1 MNRQARKTRRPG
13 HHPTRLVP
21 RLVLYRLVLRL
32 ASSPNRRHRRAAHQA
47 SRLRRSSQ
55 RQSCSPRPSL
65 LAYPPPVAIRM
76 TATKQHASH
85 LIAHALSPSLRGHHQ
100 SITTHAETDDH
111 RPTPRRAATGYT
123 KIGKHRNAS
132 RGSHSHARRH
142 KTNRHAPQDEQ
153 NSPPTRKS
161 RIASPDD
168 DDGGDTDKTD
178 DNERSIATRRHNER
192 TNAPPPQD
200 APPRKRT
207 PRDARTRR
215 HTRRQAR
222 RRDNGD
228 AKV

>member
-32 ASSPNRRHRRAAHQA
+32 ASSPNRRHHRAA
-47 SRLRRSSQ
+47 RE
-55 RQSCSPRPSL
+55 
-65 LAYPPPVAIRM
+65 
-76 TATKQHASH
+76 
-85 LIAHALSPSLRGHHQ
+85 

-153 NSPPTRKS
+153 NSPPTYKS

-178 DNERSIATRRHNER
+178 DNERSITTRRHNER

-200 APPRKRT
+200 ATPRKRT